1 LADHCNPEFSS
12 EPLVGY
18 NTCRSIV
25 EQVDEA
31 VVVTQIR
38 NREAI
43 ERAGMA
49 GAEVVYLDTEY
60 IARPI
65 WKISK
70 ALRLPGVHERSTD
83 ARDFVA
89 APRTN
94 AAVFHLSCWRAAR
107 ADQAPD
113 VRGKR
118 TGWSN

>member
-1 LADHCNPEFSS
+1 MRVLLLADHCNPEFSS

-65 WKISK
+65 
-70 ALRLPGVHERSTD
+70 P
-83 ARDFVA
+83 AR
-89 APRTN
+89 
-94 AAVFHLSCWRAAR
+94 H
-107 ADQAPD
+107 
-113 VRGKR
+113 
-118 TGWSN
+118 